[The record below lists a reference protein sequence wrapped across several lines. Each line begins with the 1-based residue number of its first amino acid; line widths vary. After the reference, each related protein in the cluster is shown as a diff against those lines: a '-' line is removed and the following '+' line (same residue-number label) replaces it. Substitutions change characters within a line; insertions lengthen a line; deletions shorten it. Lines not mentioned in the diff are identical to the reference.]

1 LKQGLLK
8 NDINHIIPL
17 SSCNSYSTK
26 SEWTCNLNHNKHMK
40 VKSTLQW
47 PPLGCHITLL
57 SKDTH
62 VWVYPTSNF
71 WKNFIMFCILCYNI
85 TQERYC
91 KRKYFISFYKMEN
104 WSIFVETNVVYLCTK
119 TQIYS
124 QKHLNDFESLW
135 KLKVY
140 LTISIIIVWIMLD
153 IV

>member
-1 LKQGLLK
+1 
-8 NDINHIIPL
+8 
-17 SSCNSYSTK
+17 
-26 SEWTCNLNHNKHMK
+26 
-40 VKSTLQW
+40 
-47 PPLGCHITLL
+47 
-57 SKDTH
+57 
-62 VWVYPTSNF
+62 
-71 WKNFIMFCILCYNI
+71 
-85 TQERYC
+85 
-91 KRKYFISFYKMEN
+91 MEN